1 MRLRTLLQD
10 APWLAALAA
19 VGVAVILIDVR
30 IGLPA
35 LLDIIAG
42 WPL

>member
-1 MRLRTLLQD
+1 MRIRMLLQD
-10 APWLAALAA
+10 AAWLAALAA

-35 LLDIIAG
+35 ILDVIAG
-42 WPL
+42 RPL